1 MRASTSLSFK
11 NDSGASVMID
21 MINQTD
27 SPCKITECMVGGITV
42 NEYDLEDGT
51 LSVIFPEE
59 SRLEALRQMFCQNM
73 ARRKTYIP
81 MRISRCTLGKMLI
94 RRNIIT
100 VV

>member
-51 LSVIFPEE
+51 LSVIFQGGIQIGGAKADVL
-59 SRLEALRQMFCQNM
+59 SKIWRD
-73 ARRKTYIP
+73 ARRIF
-81 MRISRCTLGKMLI
+81 R
-94 RRNIIT
+94 
-100 VV
+100 